1 MGVRAADDVERAQRT
16 FAPGRTDLPLPSAG
30 RAPPAMIHSFAD
42 RSEEGS
48 TMSRNPKL
56 LALIGPL
63 LMLVAVLMGWSN
75 IQARIDF
82 ADAPRVRAT
91 VLTADYREARSST
104 ARDITLGVPEPVP
117 LDDIRTAPGGL
128 VPGATVT
135 ALVRPGHALLPA
147 QLSWSTLILPVFLA
161 ALGLAGTVI
170 GVCAI
175 RADPPTGPTDPEA
188 WF

>member
-1 MGVRAADDVERAQRT
+1 
-16 FAPGRTDLPLPSAG
+16 
-30 RAPPAMIHSFAD
+30 
-42 RSEEGS
+42 
-48 TMSRNPKL
+48 MSRNPKL
-56 LALIGPL
+56 LALVGPL
-63 LMLVAVLMGWSN
+63 VMFVAVLMGWSN

-91 VLTADYREARSST
+91 VLSADYLKARSST

-135 ALVRPGHALLPA
+135 ALVRPGHALLPE
-147 QLSWSTLILPVFLA
+147 QLSWSTLVVPVFFA
-161 ALGLAGTVI
+161 VAGLVGTVI